1 METPSLNHFSLFE
14 DDDDRTPE
22 ERAEDER
29 IEAANQTLW
38 QLRMAEG
45 WTEERDGKLMHP
57 TDFEI
62 WMMIDPF
69 SRGLIFSEKLQETI
83 KQFRPT

>member
-1 METPSLNHFSLFE
+1 VTDFGMFAE
-14 DDDDRTPE
+14 DDDRTPE

-29 IEAANQTLW
+29 IEAANQLLW
-38 QLRMAEG
+38 QTRIAQG

-57 TDFEI
+57 TDYEV

-69 SRGLIFSEKLQETI
+69 SGSLILSDKLASQVQT
-83 KQFRPT
+83 RPAQARAS